1 MRFFWLTY
9 FCHCCSNVLRK
20 SSSIMRA
27 KTVKSSV
34 NTFKGLLLILDYSA
48 LDRLATFHSLLLFCS
63 FRSEL
68 DNRDSFN
75 GLSSSVS
82 YGEHHLILPSEKTEA
97 WVQSRG
103 ETRTADNWRCC
114 SEVVRKAANWARC
127 RQNLVIMQKISGCNR
142 SLRWCFE
149 VKVKTQR
156 RTLRLLPWTDFVKMR
171 RALQNL
177 VRQVTSWFIS
187 WEIGNT
193 AHIVCSFVRL
203 ICIFVT
209 FVRYRLVFP
218 KGK

>member
-1 MRFFWLTY
+1 MRLFWLTY

-48 LDRLATFHSLLLFCS
+48 FDRLATFHSLLLFCS

-103 ETRTADNWRCC
+103 ETRTTDNWRCC

-149 VKVKTQR
+149 VKVKTTKENAAPQAVNGFCENASCTPELGAASHLMVYILGNR
-156 RTLRLLPWTDFVKMR
+156 KHSAHCLFIRPFNLHFRNVCTL
-171 RALQNL
+171 
-177 VRQVTSWFIS
+177 
-187 WEIGNT
+187 
-193 AHIVCSFVRL
+193 
-203 ICIFVT
+203 
-209 FVRYRLVFP
+209 
-218 KGK
+218 